1 MENIKSD
8 AGFKFGTVG
17 NPDAGVVSPE
27 KANVSSP
34 VKEKDVERQHSSD
47 GSDDMEY
54 TDRRTAT
61 ISLVKNYSLYRKA
74 NDKVLPKRKDYIGS
88 SVASSRTLSSNKDE
102 VEAYFPN
109 IVGVM
114 PNNESFLTRVKQYL
128 NNIRIPVDE
137 LGRTFDISFYYNHK
151 RDYDRIKAEEDRIEA
166 KYQATNR
173 QDITALK
180 AALKE
185 KIAEINILESTKFKV
200 GRPLN
205 VEDYLMYRHCLL
217 YKDVAKDIALINAD
231 SSIRF
236 YFKDDQKEAE
246 RLKKYRT
253 EVNKAKV
260 NYVACLADDT
270 LFDAVYTQYCV
281 LMNLPVLSSLAED
294 RFEREIKLDKFST
307 SEPIKFN
314 KIYGNKDIKLMATI
328 EQLIARGE
336 LMRSQYNQNI
346 VSSEGEFIGAN
357 ITEAVAY
364 FKNPENT
371 SVVNAYY
378 NKLKNV

>member
-8 AGFKFGTVG
+8 AGFKFGTIS

-34 VKEKDVERQHSSD
+34 VKEEVAETKPLYN

-54 TDRRTAT
+54 TDRRTVT

-185 KIAEINILESTKFKV
+185 KITEINILESTKFKF

-336 LMRSQYNQNI
+336 LIRSQYNQNI
-346 VSSEGEFIGAN
+346 VSPEGEFIGAN

-364 FKNPENT
+364 FKNPENA
-371 SVVNAYY
+371 SVVNTYY